1 MGNIIALETGIRS
14 NARDVTARTFIVPA
28 DEEYESTP
36 SRFFHFTLIDATTAT
51 RGSTSGALL
60 RGGSKTEPGGLIK
73 ECRAASNQVYGGSS
87 IRIAAVFP
95 LAQAF
100 TPGKRRARN

>member
-1 MGNIIALETGIRS
+1 MGKLIARETGVPS

-36 SRFFHFTLIDATTAT
+36 SRFFHSILIDATTAT

-60 RGGSKTEPGGLIK
+60 RADQRKSVAG
-73 ECRAASNQVYGGSS
+73 
-87 IRIAAVFP
+87 
-95 LAQAF
+95 
-100 TPGKRRARN
+100 